1 VIHDRNGRPVDPASF
16 SARLTPE
23 ARTAWLRALSDRD
36 RKAWLMGFATRA
48 EQQAHE
54 RRMLQV
60 YLGRL
65 READTPDVFDVVTGA
80 RRDPDGVPSP
90 AWVEDVA

>member
-1 VIHDRNGRPVDPASF
+1 
-16 SARLTPE
+16 
-23 ARTAWLRALSDRD
+23 
-36 RKAWLMGFATRA
+36 MGFATRA